1 MSDELI
7 FVGYTNGH
15 QVAYA
20 KESEGVFY
28 PDTDN
33 ECYIPLYMLKTH
45 AHRIESTSGGQ
56 VTFEQVKQPT
66 TADYLEANEAMLT
79 KTKAKM
85 VSIESLKEFAG
96 IKDSSND

>member
-15 QVAYA
+15 QIGYA
-20 KESEGVFY
+20 KESEGGFY

-45 AHRIESTSGGQ
+45 AHRIENTSNGQ
-56 VTFEQVKQPT
+56 VTFDSLKQPT
-66 TADYLEANEAMLT
+66 IADCLKANEPMLT

-96 IKDSSND
+96 VK